1 MLRDCNTPATR
12 PSCSLEP
19 VPGRIPHPS
28 SYKDYKAGE
37 SQEEIITSDSGDIN
51 WRVNSDLSDPNH
63 KEGAADNPDIPGS
76 DDKELSELG
85 DQASDSGTLSD
96 QIKLFPI
103 NCERAKYIE
112 VISELSELFGFAI
125 RTYIL
130 VIMLHDVSLN
140 TLPSIIHHRFI

>member
-37 SQEEIITSDSGDIN
+37 IITNDSGDIN

-63 KEGAADNPDIPGS
+63 EEGAADNPDTPGS
-76 DDKELSELG
+76 DDKEHSESG

-112 VISELSELFGFAI
+112 VISQLSHSESEYFDSDRHLGDNAT
-125 RTYIL
+125 RCLTEYIA
-130 VIMLHDVSLN
+130 VHNS
-140 TLPSIIHHRFI
+140 S

>member
-12 PSCSLEP
+12 HSCSLEP

-37 SQEEIITSDSGDIN
+37 SQEEIIASDSGDIN

-63 KEGAADNPDIPGS
+63 EEGAADNPDIPGS
-76 DDKELSELG
+76 DDKEFSELG

-112 VISELSELFGFAI
+112 VISELSHSESEYFDSDRHLGDNAT
-125 RTYIL
+125 RCLTEYIA
-130 VIMLHDVSLN
+130 VHNS
-140 TLPSIIHHRFI
+140 S